1 MKIINSLPKY
11 VGGKI
16 MPTIKKLKIGQSI
29 IGLGANEAQSIRSM
43 MYSVGMKPTMK
54 KQEDGTYSVGRL
66 E

>member
-16 MPTIKKLKIGQSI
+16 MPTIKKLKVGQSI
-29 IGLGANEAQSIRSM
+29 VGLEQKEAQSIRTM
-43 MYSVGMKPTMK
+43 MYSAGFKPTMR
-54 KQEDGTYSVGRL
+54 KQDDGTYSVGRV